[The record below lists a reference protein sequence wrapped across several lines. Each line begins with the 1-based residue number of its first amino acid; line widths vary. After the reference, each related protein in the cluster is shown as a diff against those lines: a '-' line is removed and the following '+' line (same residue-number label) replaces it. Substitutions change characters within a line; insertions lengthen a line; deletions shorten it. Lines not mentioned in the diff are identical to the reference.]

1 MTERTTTLCGFH
13 AVEAGLRSDPVRIA
27 EIVHD
32 GGRKDQRIS
41 QLLALAKSR
50 GVRVV
55 RSNAG
60 MLDRLAGEVRH
71 QGVVGL
77 LARAPGAGQAELND
91 WLSGVTD
98 QTLILLLDGLDD
110 PRNIGAC
117 IRTAAAAGAD
127 AVILPS
133 HTGAGLTPAA
143 IRVAEGGIHQV
154 KIFEV
159 GSWSQILLNL
169 KKAGI
174 WLIGTGEEGE
184 TSAFD
189 FDLPGPLALVVG
201 SESTGVRPLTR
212 KHCDAFI
219 HIPTA
224 TEFSSLNVSVAA
236 GIVLFE
242 AVRQRHLERS

>member
-13 AVEAGLRSDPVRIA
+13 AVEAGLRSDPVRIS

-55 RSNAG
+55 RSDVG

-133 HTGAGLTPAA
+133 HTCLLYTSPSPRDGL
-143 IRVAEGGIHQV
+143 
-154 KIFEV
+154 
-159 GSWSQILLNL
+159 L
-169 KKAGI
+169 
-174 WLIGTGEEGE
+174 
-184 TSAFD
+184 
-189 FDLPGPLALVVG
+189 
-201 SESTGVRPLTR
+201 
-212 KHCDAFI
+212 
-219 HIPTA
+219 
-224 TEFSSLNVSVAA
+224 
-236 GIVLFE
+236 
-242 AVRQRHLERS
+242 